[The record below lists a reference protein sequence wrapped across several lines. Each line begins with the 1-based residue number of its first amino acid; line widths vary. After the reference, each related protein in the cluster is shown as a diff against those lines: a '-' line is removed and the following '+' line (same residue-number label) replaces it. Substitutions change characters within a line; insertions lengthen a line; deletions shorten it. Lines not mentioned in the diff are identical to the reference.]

1 MEEQVM
7 PKTLYGKLKQI
18 KVELRKVINTKSG
31 YNTHS
36 KFKYYQLED
45 FLPQILEAFSKY
57 NIYNEYSIDTD
68 LEIVEEIVEE
78 RTDFDEERIDF
89 DEETNKT
96 YKTVT
101 KRPVEYAYL
110 YLKNLDNEDDEM
122 IYRLKTAEAS
132 VYGAAAI
139 QNLGAKITY
148 MKRYVYMSL
157 LDIVEPDVVDSAP
170 QGETQTVPQTTI
182 QAPQPPVNYTTNVA
196 EMHRAPEPTRPM
208 SGDWVV
214 EDPVTTNNVTIEPTT
229 GDTSVEKPMTLETK
243 TLIAQMLISKGK
255 NPADGI
261 QSIAQ
266 QLGTPV
272 EQFKESQKQT
282 IISMIEKM

>member
-31 YNTHS
+31 YNIHN

-45 FLPQILEAFSKY
+45 FLPQILEAFSRY

-68 LEIVEEIVEE
+68 LEIVEE
-78 RTDFDEERIDF
+78 RTDFDGDG
-89 DEETNKT
+89 TPHKS
-96 YKTVT
+96 VT

-122 IYRLKTAEAS
+122 VYRLKTAEAS

-148 MKRYVYMSL
+148 MKRYIYMSL
-157 LDIVEPDVVDSAP
+157 LDIVEPDAVDAAP
-170 QGETQTVPQTTI
+170 QGETQTVPQNTI

-196 EMHRAPEPTRPM
+196 EMHKAPEPPASYTDSGVPM
-208 SGDWVV
+208 GY
-214 EDPVTTNNVTIEPTT
+214 PVTNNVTIEPTT
-229 GDTSVEKPMTLETK
+229 GDTTVEEPMTLETK

>member
-31 YNTHS
+31 YNIHN

-45 FLPQILEAFSKY
+45 FLPQVLEAFSRY

-68 LEIVEEIVEE
+68 LEIVEE
-78 RTDFDEERIDF
+78 RTDFDGDG
-89 DEETNKT
+89 TPHKS
-96 YKTVT
+96 VT

-110 YLKNLDNEDDEM
+110 YLQDLDNEDDEM
-122 IYRLKTAEAS
+122 VYRLKTAEAS

-157 LDIVEPDVVDSAP
+157 LDIVEPDAVDSAS
-170 QGETQTVPQTTI
+170 QGETQTVPQNTI
-182 QAPQPPVNYTTNVA
+182 QAPQPPVNYTTNVS
-196 EMHRAPEPTRPM
+196 EMHRAPEPAKPT

-214 EDPVTTNNVTIEPTT
+214 QDPVTTNNVTIEPTT
-229 GDTSVEKPMTLETK
+229 GATSVEEPMTLETK

>member
-45 FLPQILEAFSKY
+45 FLPQVLEAFSRY

-68 LEIVEEIVEE
+68 LEIVEE
-78 RTDFDEERIDF
+78 RTDF

-122 IYRLKTAEAS
+122 VYRLKTAEAS

-148 MKRYVYMSL
+148 MKRYIYMSL
-157 LDIVEPDVVDSAP
+157 LDIVEPDAVDAAP
-170 QGETQTVPQTTI
+170 QGETQTVPQNTI

-196 EMHRAPEPTRPM
+196 EMHRAPEPTKPM

-214 EDPVTTNNVTIEPTT
+214 QDPVTTNNVTIEPTT
-229 GDTSVEKPMTLETK
+229 GATSVEEPMTLETK

-272 EQFKESQKQT
+272 EQFKENQKQT
-282 IISMIEKM
+282 IIDMIEKM

>member
-1 MEEQVM
+1 MEEQAM

-68 LEIVEEIVEE
+68 LEIVEE
-78 RTDFDEERIDF
+78 RTDFDGDG
-89 DEETNKT
+89 TPHKS
-96 YKTVT
+96 VT

-122 IYRLKTAEAS
+122 VYRLKTAEAS

-148 MKRYVYMSL
+148 MKRYIYMSL
-157 LDIVEPDVVDSAP
+157 LDIVEPDAVDAAP
-170 QGETQTVPQTTI
+170 QGETQTVPQNTI

-196 EMHRAPEPTRPM
+196 EMHKAPEPARPT

-214 EDPVTTNNVTIEPTT
+214 QDPVTTNNVTIEPTT
-229 GDTSVEKPMTLETK
+229 GATSVEEPMTLETK

-272 EQFKESQKQT
+272 EQFKENQKQT
-282 IISMIEKM
+282 IINMIEKM

>member
-45 FLPQILEAFSKY
+45 FLPQILEAFSRY

-68 LEIVEEIVEE
+68 LEIVEE
-78 RTDFDEERIDF
+78 RTDF

-122 IYRLKTAEAS
+122 VYRLKTAEAS

-157 LDIVEPDVVDSAP
+157 LDIVEPDAVDSAP
-170 QGETQTVPQTTI
+170 QGETQTVPQNTI

-196 EMHRAPEPTRPM
+196 EMHRAPEPTKPM
-208 SGDWVV
+208 SGDGVV
-214 EDPVTTNNVTIEPTT
+214 QDPVTTNNVTIEPTT
-229 GDTSVEKPMTLETK
+229 GATSVEEPMTLETK

-282 IISMIEKM
+282 IINMIEKM

>member
-18 KVELRKVINTKSG
+18 KLELRKTINTKSG

-45 FLPQILEAFSKY
+45 FLPQVLELFAKY

-68 LEIVEEIVEE
+68 LEIVEEQINIV
-78 RTDFDEERIDF
+78 DEADIKQ
-89 DEETNKT
+89 N
-96 YKTVT
+96 KTVT
-101 KRPVEYAYL
+101 KKPVEYAYL

-122 IYRLKTAEAS
+122 VYRLKTAEAS
-132 VYGAAAI
+132 VYGASAI

-148 MKRYVYMSL
+148 MKRYIYMSL
-157 LDIVEPDVVDSAP
+157 LDIVEPDAVDAAP
-170 QGETQTVPQTTI
+170 QGNAPQPV
-182 QAPQPPVNYTTNVA
+182 QQVAPQPPVNYTTNVA
-196 EMHRAPEPTRPM
+196 EMHKAPEPAKPM

-214 EDPVTTNNVTIEPTT
+214 QDPVTTNNVTIEPTT
-229 GDTSVEKPMTLETK
+229 GDTSVAKPMTLETK
-243 TLIAQMLISKGK
+243 TLIAQMLISKNL

-261 QSIAQ
+261 QAIAQ

-282 IISMIEKM
+282 IINMIEKM

>member
-1 MEEQVM
+1 MPEENLKPM
-7 PKTLYGKLKQI
+7 TLNRKLESI
-18 KVELRKVINTKSG
+18 KLELRKTISTKSG

-45 FLPQILEAFSKY
+45 FLPQVLELFGKY
-57 NIYNEYSIDTD
+57 HIYNEYSIDTD
-68 LEIVEEIVEE
+68 LEIVEE
-78 RTDFDEERIDF
+78 RTDFDGDG
-89 DEETNKT
+89 TPHKS
-96 YKTVT
+96 VT

-148 MKRYVYMSL
+148 MKRYIYMSL
-157 LDIVEPDVVDSAP
+157 LDIVEPDVVDAAP
-170 QGETQTVPQTTI
+170 QGNAPQPV
-182 QAPQPPVNYTTNVA
+182 QQVAPQPPVNYTTNVA
-196 EMHRAPEPTRPM
+196 EMHKAPEPV
-208 SGDWVV
+208 SKDWVV
-214 EDPVTTNNVTIEPTT
+214 QDPVTNNVTIEPTT
-229 GDTSVEKPMTLETK
+229 GATSVEEPMTLETK

-282 IISMIEKM
+282 VISMIEKM